1 MILLDS
7 TLSSVDFMSLVSE
20 GRSLC
25 INIHDIQDDECHLNY
40 CNTLIGTKVDRVLAI
55 SGRFNIHHPCIS
67 VDYPNIITL
76 SDPDHLWLSLCNHI
90 IWLDNIKT
98 TYETNYTTDFLSRN
112 LRCQQLWVE
121 GKLANFWHQ
130 PLDNQYEGLVQTKNL
145 TQRIFYIAGKDGV
158 NFLSSMTKDSI
169 EDLFYRRSDKLMN
182 CDTVE
187 HDYLFARVI
196 DALLWYKLIPNYD
209 L

>member
-55 SGRFNIHHPCIS
+55 CGRFNVHHP
-67 VDYPNIITL
+67 IIGVSHPIITTL
-76 SDPDHLWLSLCNHI
+76 SDPKHSWLKSLK
-90 IWLDNIKT
+90 LDYST
-98 TYETNYTTDFLSRN
+98 TFLSQN
-112 LRCQQLWVE
+112 LRCQQLWTDGVC
-121 GKLANFWHQ
+121 KNLWYQ
-130 PLDNQYEGLVQTKNL
+130 PLNNHYDGLVQTKNV
-145 TQRIFYIAGKDGV
+145 TQRIFNIAGRDGV

-169 EDLFYRRSDKLMN
+169 ENLFHRRSDKLMN
-182 CDTVE
+182 CDTME
-187 HDYLFARVI
+187 HDYSFARVI